1 MGISVGVETVKFST
15 LHAEFLHCL
24 KELKVPVHIMDMK
37 STMGMIRDVAKN
49 FGLGSRPGY
58 PTNEEVSSI
67 VSYISA
73 ARNRLNPD
81 EFYHPD
87 MEDVGLTREN
97 IKYVIANYAQMR
109 KDYKCM
115 DFEDLQELLYK
126 FACNPETRNPHVTNF
141 ISNRYDRIIIDEFQ
155 DVSEIQYEI
164 FKVYAKGCKQV
175 TVIGDDDQSIYSWR
189 GSNIDIITKRFPA
202 DFKPVINK
210 LSRNYRC
217 PSNVLNPIINSITMN
232 ENRYE
237 KPLKASREGGTLN
250 CYSYGST
257 IEMAR
262 SIQEQI
268 MEDVNNGMT
277 VAILG
282 RTNPSLLPLS
292 VFLDFQDKFNYAI
305 REDLAS
311 FVIHINST
319 ADDEVEKLKA
329 TFEFVKYR
337 ALDAND
343 EYTEETVSIIEL
355 LEMIIECGDVKTM
368 DDFIYEINYRN
379 TRLHSR
385 ADSRDTTIQLTTVHD
400 FKGKEADSV
409 YIWKDTNKL
418 FPSSRSADT
427 EFEEER
433 RIHYIAGTRAKEK
446 STILTIRGSESPFIA
461 EMGIVPVAYF
471 GEGASGSIR
480 QNANQ
485 IMDDEIAEFIY
496 GTDQSV
502 QSGGVDFEKILE
514 EKKESQTKL
523 EEEQLQKQREEE
535 ENNKKTNSAPA
546 LDFSSIYGE
555 ILALATGVS
564 IALCVL
570 NIGGGKK
577 TPKEENKMTQA
588 SSKQMEQKMQQALA
602 FNYKYLQEH
611 GDFPST
617 SEDPY
622 YRSARRFFG
631 GAEEYRRQVL
641 LANGVPEEKVDE
653 ELFNIKH
660 KMISKEELFK
670 QSLENFKK
678 TGVLRYG
685 SELVNHHYGTVFYLR
700 MDVLKEMGYSVED
713 SLYEIKNQQLKT
725 AIPLKEVL
733 EPLIE
738 YIRNYDEIPRSDE
751 MPERANIVKRFSK
764 WDIAVRVAVAYI
776 DDPSKTVEEWY
787 KEKRDRYLPRV
798 HFLDEII
805 DFIKKN
811 DRLPK
816 SDEVGNYRQ
825 VLKDFILWDNA
836 LDNALIIMGY
846 DREERENFFKK
857 K

>member
-1 MGISVGVETVKFST
+1 
-15 LHAEFLHCL
+15 
-24 KELKVPVHIMDMK
+24 
-37 STMGMIRDVAKN
+37 
-49 FGLGSRPGY
+49 
-58 PTNEEVSSI
+58 
-67 VSYISA
+67 
-73 ARNRLNPD
+73 
-81 EFYHPD
+81 
-87 MEDVGLTREN
+87 
-97 IKYVIANYAQMR
+97 
-109 KDYKCM
+109 
-115 DFEDLQELLYK
+115 
-126 FACNPETRNPHVTNF
+126 
-141 ISNRYDRIIIDEFQ
+141 
-155 DVSEIQYEI
+155 
-164 FKVYAKGCKQV
+164 
-175 TVIGDDDQSIYSWR
+175 
-189 GSNIDIITKRFPA
+189 
-202 DFKPVINK
+202 
-210 LSRNYRC
+210 
-217 PSNVLNPIINSITMN
+217 
-232 ENRYE
+232 
-237 KPLKASREGGTLN
+237 
-250 CYSYGST
+250 
-257 IEMAR
+257 
-262 SIQEQI
+262 
-268 MEDVNNGMT
+268 
-277 VAILG
+277 
-282 RTNPSLLPLS
+282 
-292 VFLDFQDKFNYAI
+292 
-305 REDLAS
+305 
-311 FVIHINST
+311 
-319 ADDEVEKLKA
+319 
-329 TFEFVKYR
+329 
-337 ALDAND
+337 
-343 EYTEETVSIIEL
+343 
-355 LEMIIECGDVKTM
+355 
-368 DDFIYEINYRN
+368 
-379 TRLHSR
+379 
-385 ADSRDTTIQLTTVHD
+385 
-400 FKGKEADSV
+400 
-409 YIWKDTNKL
+409 
-418 FPSSRSADT
+418 
-427 EFEEER
+427 
-433 RIHYIAGTRAKEK
+433 
-446 STILTIRGSESPFIA
+446 
-461 EMGIVPVAYF
+461 
-471 GEGASGSIR
+471 
-480 QNANQ
+480 
-485 IMDDEIAEFIY
+485 
-496 GTDQSV
+496 
-502 QSGGVDFEKILE
+502 
-514 EKKESQTKL
+514 
-523 EEEQLQKQREEE
+523 
-535 ENNKKTNSAPA
+535 
-546 LDFSSIYGE
+546 
-555 ILALATGVS
+555 
-564 IALCVL
+564 
-570 NIGGGKK
+570 
-577 TPKEENKMTQA
+577 MTQA